1 MFRYFN
7 NYMKNSSTAE
17 RSQKIKKWKTV
28 DI

>member
-1 MFRYFN
+1 MFRYFY

-17 RSQKIKKWKTV
+17 RSQVLEKWKTV